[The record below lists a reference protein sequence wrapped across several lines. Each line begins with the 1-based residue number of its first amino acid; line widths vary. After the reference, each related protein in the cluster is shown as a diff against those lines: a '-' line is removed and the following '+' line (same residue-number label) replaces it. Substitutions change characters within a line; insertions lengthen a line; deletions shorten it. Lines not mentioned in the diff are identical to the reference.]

1 MTPNQSV
8 SWLKCD
14 GFHLQING
22 GLPRM
27 RPSLCLRR
35 SSCLAEHPSLPEGLM
50 GRSRQSLYRLPR
62 KEYGAGPA
70 GNSGVVYWLA
80 RHHV

>member
-1 MTPNQSV
+1 
-8 SWLKCD
+8 
-14 GFHLQING
+14 
-22 GLPRM
+22 M

-50 GRSRQSLYRLPR
+50 DISGQSLCRFPR
-62 KEYGAGPA
+62 KEDDAGPA